1 MNRSKNNN
9 KKFEYNQTK
18 PKKKRTKLRIKQEG
32 TLHDGILY
40 KYEQNMNNAGKVN
53 PA

>member
-1 MNRSKNNN
+1 MNRFKNN
-9 KKFEYNQTK
+9 KKILIQSSKTK
-18 PKKKRTKLRIKQEG
+18 EKRTKLRIKQEG

>member
-9 KKFEYNQTK
+9 KKFKYSQTK
-18 PKKKRTKLRIKQEG
+18 KKEKQIKQEG

-53 PA
+53 PT